1 MAFLEARGLTKRFP
15 GTLALDGVDLD
26 AEQGEVH
33 ALVGANGAGK
43 STLMHVLAGVF
54 PPTSGEIRL
63 EGSVLTFASPSDA
76 QVAGIGVVYQ
86 DLSSVLGLTVAENI
100 FLGRE
105 PVTRLRLVDR
115 QRLREKA
122 VRLLDT
128 YALDLDPD
136 TPIDRL
142 SIAQRQLVELA
153 RALAVSARI
162 LILDEPSAVLSGEEL
177 TRLFAIIRRL
187 RNESLLIFYVSHRLE
202 EIFAVADRITV
213 LRDGRKVD
221 TANTAEV
228 SQKDLVEMM
237 IGREISPATPPTAER
252 AATGPP
258 LLRMTWG
265 KATRRSSLVIKPGE
279 IVGLAGLVGSGRS
292 EIALRLV
299 GYESDDVQIEIDGRP
314 AMLATPRRALDHGV
328 YYLTEDRKRRGIF
341 SQLSVLANTS
351 AAALRRFSPMGVM
364 APGRE
369 RSDCGIILDKLRV
382 VRRSIDQPTRE
393 LSGGNQQKLLIARAL
408 LASPRVLL
416 CDEPTQGVDVGAKR
430 EIFQILAEIAER
442 GVGVLLIS
450 SDFDEL
456 LAVCTRLLVVRDG
469 HIVHEL
475 AGAEM
480 SVQAILDRATAAP
493 QDGFRH
499 APRDQAKEMTS

>member
-43 STLMHVLAGVF
+43 STLMHLLAGVF
-54 PPTSGEIRL
+54 PASAGLLRL
-63 EGSVLTFASPSDA
+63 EGRSLTFTSPSDA
-76 QVAGIGVVYQ
+76 QAAGIGVVYQ
-86 DLSSVLGLTVAENI
+86 DLSSVPGLTVAENI

-105 PVTRLRLVDR
+105 PITQLRLVDR
-115 QRLREKA
+115 PRLRE
-122 VRLLDT
+122 RTIGLLDA
-128 YALDLDPD
+128 YELDLDPEA
-136 TPIDRL
+136 PIDRL

-177 TRLFAIIRRL
+177 ARLFRIVQRL
-187 RNESLLIFYVSHRLE
+187 RNEGLLIFYVSHRLE
-202 EIFAVADRITV
+202 EIFAIADRITI

-221 TANTAEV
+221 TANATQV

-237 IGREISPATPPTAER
+237 IGRELGPATRPTVR
-252 AATGPP
+252 PATAGSP

-265 KATRRSSLVIKPGE
+265 KGRRRSSLAIECGE
-279 IVGLAGLVGSGRS
+279 ILGLAGLVGSGRS

-299 GYESDDVQIEIDGRP
+299 GYGGDDAEIEIDGHP
-314 AMLATPRRALDHGV
+314 AMLATPRQALDHGI
-328 YYLTEDRKRRGIF
+328 YYLTEDRKRKGIF
-341 SQLSVLANTS
+341 AQLPVLANTS
-351 AAALRRFSPMGVM
+351 AATLRRFSPRGVM
-364 APGRE
+364 APRRE
-369 RSDCGIILDKLRV
+369 RNDCGLILDKLRV
-382 VRRSIDQPTRE
+382 VRRSIDQPARE

-408 LASPRVLL
+408 LASPKVLL

-430 EIFQILAEIAER
+430 EIFQILAEIADR
-442 GVGVLLIS
+442 GMSVLLIS
-450 SDFDEL
+450 SDLDEL
-456 LAVCTRLLVVRDG
+456 LAICTRILVVRDG

-480 SVQAILDRATAAP
+480 SVQAILDRATSAP
-493 QDGFRH
+493 HDDLRQV
-499 APRDQAKEMTS
+499 PRDHAKEKTR